1 MTQLTPPPHQK
12 AARTSGRKIFGMVL
26 LLILAILGGSARIA
40 PPPASTLSTAAAQP
54 RTSAPAEPPCPGWGN
69 SLAARDL
76 SGRCRAY
83 PKPTPGALE
92 AIPDAPALK
101 KKPKAQAPPAQPK
114 KDK

>member
-12 AARTSGRKIFGMVL
+12 AARTSGRKIFGLVL
-26 LLILAILGGSARIA
+26 LLILAMLGGSARIA
-40 PPPASTLSTAAAQP
+40 LPPASPLPTAQP
-54 RTSAPAEPPCPGWGN
+54 RISMPVEPPCPGWGN

>member
-1 MTQLTPPPHQK
+1 MKFTPAPHQQ
-12 AARTSGRKIFGMVL
+12 AARTGDREIYAL
-26 LLILAILGGSARIA
+26 ALTLILALLGGCDRTA
-40 PPPASTLSTAAAQP
+40 PPPASTLSTGAAQS
-54 RTSAPAEPPCPGWGN
+54 RSSAPAEPPCPGWGN